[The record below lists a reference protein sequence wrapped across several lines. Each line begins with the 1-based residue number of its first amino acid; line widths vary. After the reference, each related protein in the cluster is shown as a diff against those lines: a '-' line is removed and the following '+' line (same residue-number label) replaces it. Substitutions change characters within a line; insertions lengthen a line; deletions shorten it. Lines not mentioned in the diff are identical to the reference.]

1 MNERMLISI
10 FVSVP
15 TWVMLLPIFLCS
27 IMLLAVFI
35 ERMIFFKTIGIDYR
49 LLIAGVTAELK
60 KDSADSATLLCA
72 AYKGPIIEMIKT
84 ILSFWNDSGSLEFRV
99 KNISEK
105 AIRSTERFANL
116 TATIGTVSPMLGLF
130 GTVTGMMKSFSGLAG
145 ASYSS
150 NLLAQ
155 GIAEA
160 LITTALGL
168 TVAIPSIIFYNYL
181 VAKAEAYA
189 GEIEYIVNT
198 FFELKLK

>member
-1 MNERMLISI
+1 MNERILISVFI
-10 FVSVP
+10 SIP
-15 TWVMLLPIFLCS
+15 TWIILLPIFICS

-35 ERMIFFKTIGIDYR
+35 ERMIFFKALKIDYK
-49 LLIAGVTAELK
+49 LLIAGVSTELK
-60 KDSADSATLLCA
+60 KDSAENAMSLCA
-72 AYKGPIIEMIKT
+72 PYRGPIIEMMRKI
-84 ILSFWNDSGSLEFRV
+84 ISFWGDSESLEFRV
-99 KNISEK
+99 KNISENT
-105 AIRSTERFANL
+105 IRSIERFATL

-145 ASYSS
+145 SAYSS

-168 TVAIPSIIFYNYL
+168 AVAIPSIIFYNYL
-181 VAKAEAYA
+181 VTKAEAYA
-189 GEIEYIVNT
+189 GEIEYIANT